1 MISRKESQYKFPKA
15 QSYSYQEHNRML
27 FQEFL
32 VSSLSLKVCQTVDM
46 IQRGTTPKSHPS
58 HYNKLSIFN
67 EATISSYLPPFE
79 TSHFEASC

>member
-1 MISRKESQYKFPKA
+1 MKSRKESQCKFPKA
-15 QSYSYQEHNRML
+15 QSYLYQEHNRTL

-32 VSSLSLKVCQTVDM
+32 VSSLSLKACQTVNM
-46 IQRGTTPKSHPS
+46 VQRGTTPKSHPS
-58 HYNKLSIFN
+58 HYNKLSISN